1 MIDNKIESMTWHAA
15 KLEDV
20 LAELGAKPR
29 DGLTAAQAAALL
41 ARHGPNQL
49 PAPPRNSL
57 LKRFLLQFHNVLI
70 YVLLAAAIGTA
81 ILDEWIDTG
90 VILGVVVINALI
102 GVVQEGKAEK
112 ALDSIRAMLSQFARQ
127 NLPRLRP
134 VGKHPL
140 TPVAHAKSLPPAAV
154 PSHPQILSQSGVIAP
169 PQSTAVSTTRGNPQN
184 LCSLRYLLCK
194 NSGSPLL
201 HPTPSIVVLRHLD
214 PFPAE
219 RAVAPQLALLGLHVG

>member
-1 MIDNKIESMTWHAA
+1 MLDNKIESMTWHAA

-20 LAELGAKPR
+20 LAELGTKPR

-49 PAPPRNSL
+49 PAPPRDSL

-81 ILDEWIDTG
+81 LLDEWIDTG

-112 ALDSIRAMLSQFARQ
+112 ALDSIRAMLSPKAMVRREGHKQTLDATNLVPGDIVLLKAGDRVPADAR
-127 NLPRLRP
+127 L
-134 VGKHPL
+134 
-140 TPVAHAKSLPPAAV
+140 
-154 PSHPQILSQSGVIAP
+154 
-169 PQSTAVSTTRGNPQN
+169 
-184 LCSLRYLLCK
+184 
-194 NSGSPLL
+194 
-201 HPTPSIVVLRHLD
+201 
-214 PFPAE
+214 
-219 RAVAPQLALLGLHVG
+219 LALETATLRVEQASLTGESVAAAKEVEAVDDPGAEPCARA